1 MRTGNDVGRNQAI
14 TNTLTGIGTS
24 SHSRVH
30 SAGFSA
36 HHDGDVA
43 ATHKFAADKADFS
56 SLGHGIGRLN
66 GGNHTAGLD
75 HAEGNALNSTIG
87 C

>member
-1 MRTGNDVGRNQAI
+1 MRTGNDVSRDQAI
-14 TNTLTGIGTS
+14 TNTLTSVGTS

-36 HHDGDVA
+36 HYHGDVA
-43 ATHKFAADKADFS
+43 APHKFAADKGDLS
-56 SLGHGIGRLN
+56 SLGHGIGRHN

-75 HAEGNALNSTIG
+75 HAKGNALNSTIG